1 VFFFYSP
8 LKKAIITA
16 VKEEKN
22 MKFNKL
28 FDHTLLKQEAT
39 SQEIVKLC
47 GEAKEYDFMSAL
59 VLGF

>member
-1 VFFFYSP
+1 
-8 LKKAIITA
+8 
-16 VKEEKN
+16 

-47 GEAKEYDFMSAL
+47 GEAKEAFFSDPIPG
-59 VLGF
+59 VPVRHPVHCRR